1 MRLLVTRPRED
12 AEVLAVLL
20 RERGVETV
28 IEPLISI
35 RDVDG
40 PGLDL
45 AGVQALLITSA
56 NGIRAFSRRQGDR
69 DIAVFA
75 IGDASAR
82 AARGLG
88 FENVTSAAGDGEA
101 LAATVEAALDPA
113 GGALVHVAGTRVAG
127 DLAGALGAVGFEV
140 RREILYEGL
149 TARELSPEI
158 REALAAGRLAAGRLA
173 AVGLDGVVL
182 FSPRT
187 AAVFVSL
194 MSDAG
199 LSDAGRGLVAYCLSQ
214 AVADKLKGLD
224 WRDMVIAP
232 EPNQDALLEAIAG
245 EG

>member
-12 AEVLAVLL
+12 AEVLAALL
-20 RERGVETV
+20 LERGVEAV
-28 IEPLISI
+28 MEPLISVK
-35 RDVDG
+35 DVDG
-40 PGLDL
+40 PALDL

-69 DIAVFA
+69 GIAVFTV
-75 IGDASAR
+75 GDASAR

-88 FENVTSAAGDGEA
+88 FENVTSAAGDVDA
-101 LAATVEAALDPA
+101 LAASVEAALDPA
-113 GGALVHVAGTRVAG
+113 AGALAHVAGTRVAG

-140 RREILYEGL
+140 RREVLYEGSA
-149 TARELSPEI
+149 ARELSPQT
-158 REALAAGRLAAGRLA
+158 REVLVAG
-173 AVGLDGVVL
+173 GLDGVVL

-214 AVADKLKGLD
+214 AVADKLKGLH

-232 EPNQDALLEAIAG
+232 EPNQDALLETITRKG
-245 EG
+245 

>member
-12 AEVLAVLL
+12 AEVLAALL
-20 RERGVETV
+20 LERGVEAV
-28 IEPLISI
+28 MEPLISVK
-35 RDVDG
+35 DVDG

-69 DIAVFA
+69 GIAVFTV
-75 IGDASAR
+75 GDASAR

-88 FENVTSAAGDGEA
+88 FENVTSAAGDVDA
-101 LAATVEAALDPA
+101 LAASVEAALDPA
-113 GGALVHVAGTRVAG
+113 AGALVHVAGTRVAG
-127 DLAGALGAVGFEV
+127 DLAGALEAVGFEV
-140 RREILYEGL
+140 RREVLYEGSA
-149 TARELSPEI
+149 ARELSPQT
-158 REALAAGRLAAGRLA
+158 REALAAG
-173 AVGLDGVVL
+173 GLDGVVL

-187 AAVFVSL
+187 AAVLVSL

-214 AVADKLKGLD
+214 AVADKLKGLH

-232 EPNQDALLEAIAG
+232 EPNQDALLETIPRKG
-245 EG
+245 

>member
-20 RERGVETV
+20 RKRGVEAV

-45 AGVQALLITSA
+45 AGVQALLVTSA

-88 FENVTSAAGDGEA
+88 FENVTSATGDVEA
-101 LAATVEAALDPA
+101 LVATIKAALDPA
-113 GGALVHVAGTRVAG
+113 GGALVHVAGTHVAG
-127 DLAGALGAVGFEV
+127 DLAGTLGAAGFEI

-149 TARELSPEI
+149 TARELRPETQ
-158 REALAAGRLAAGRLA
+158 EALTAG
-173 AVGLDGVVL
+173 GLDGVVL

-194 MSDAG
+194 MSDAE
-199 LSDAGRGLVAYCLSQ
+199 LLDAGRGLVAYCLSQ
-214 AVADKLKGLD
+214 AVADKLKGFD
-224 WRDMVIAP
+224 WRDIVIALK
-232 EPNQDALLEAIAG
+232 PNQDALLEAIAG